1 MKEVTDFL
9 VKLALTEDIGPGD
22 ITTKAIVPKEQK
34 AKAEAKAKAAGVI
47 CGQAVAA
54 EVFRHVDPRIKYVT
68 RVKDGAYVKK
78 GKVIAVISGPARG
91 ILTGERVALNFLQHL
106 SGIASLARTFSLLA
120 MPAGRQVTRY
130 SLHAKVLD
138 TRKTTPGLR
147 LLEKYAVKCGGGVNH
162 RMGLHDAILIK
173 DNHVKLAGG
182 IGKAI
187 RKAKAEAKAKAGG
200 IEIEAKSIAQVK
212 EAINAGVG
220 RILLDNMN
228 VKTLRQAVKLCKKA
242 KVQSEASGGV
252 NLKNV
257 RRIAAT
263 GVDYISV
270 GALTHSAPALDIAL
284 KVL

>member
-1 MKEVTDFL
+1 
-9 VKLALTEDIGPGD
+9 
-22 ITTKAIVPKEQK
+22 
-34 AKAEAKAKAAGVI
+34 
-47 CGQAVAA
+47 
-54 EVFRHVDPRIKYVT
+54 
-68 RVKDGAYVKK
+68 
-78 GKVIAVISGPARG
+78 
-91 ILTGERVALNFLQHL
+91 
-106 SGIASLARTFSLLA
+106 
-120 MPAGRQVTRY
+120 
-130 SLHAKVLD
+130 
-138 TRKTTPGLR
+138 
-147 LLEKYAVKCGGGVNH
+147 
-162 RMGLHDAILIK
+162 MGLHDAILIK